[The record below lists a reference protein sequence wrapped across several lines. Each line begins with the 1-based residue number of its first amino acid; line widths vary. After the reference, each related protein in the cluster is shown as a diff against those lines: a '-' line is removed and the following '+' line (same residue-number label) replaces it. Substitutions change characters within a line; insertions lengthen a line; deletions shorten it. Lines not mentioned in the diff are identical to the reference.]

1 MMQAADNQP
10 AMKTLPTRGAL
21 ASHWPLDPS
30 VVFVNHGSFGACP
43 REVLTAQARLRERME
58 AEPVRFMIETYP
70 GLMDD
75 ARGAIGHFAH
85 ADPADIVPVPNAT
98 HGVAT
103 AFANQSFAPGDEILV
118 GSHEYPACIN
128 GVRHVARRTGA
139 HVVMVDVP
147 FPVRDPGEVVRAFEA
162 KLTER
167 TKAALVSHVTSST
180 GIILPV
186 REIVRVLEPRGV
198 RVVIDGAHA
207 IGMLP
212 DLHIAAINASYY
224 TANCHK
230 WVCSPKGSAFLW
242 VRPDRQKNFRPIVL
256 SNSAESPRPGR
267 KHMLTE
273 FDYVGTND
281 MSAFMSIPE
290 AMLSM
295 NAMVPGGWPELMRRN
310 HDLALRG
317 RDVICRVL
325 EVEAPA
331 PDAMLG
337 SLSTILLPPHEP
349 ERQARL
355 MKRPSLYH
363 DAMQDELIQ
372 RYAIQM
378 PLWFVPGCTPDAP
391 ATTFSGRTAHW
402 GRTLRISAQ
411 LYNSI
416 EQYEYVAHA
425 VKAEL
430 ERERTL

>member
-1 MMQAADNQP
+1 M
-10 AMKTLPTRGAL
+10 
-21 ASHWPLDPS
+21 
-30 VVFVNHGSFGACP
+30 
-43 REVLTAQARLRERME
+43 
-58 AEPVRFMIETYP
+58 
-70 GLMDD
+70 
-75 ARGAIGHFAH
+75 
-85 ADPADIVPVPNAT
+85 
-98 HGVAT
+98 
-103 AFANQSFAPGDEILV
+103 
-118 GSHEYPACIN
+118 
-128 GVRHVARRTGA
+128 
-139 HVVMVDVP
+139 
-147 FPVRDPGEVVRAFEA
+147 
-162 KLTER
+162 TER

-186 REIVRVLEPRGV
+186 REIVRLLEPRGV

-242 VRPDRQKNFRPIVL
+242 VRPDRQKDFRPIVL

-295 NAMVPGGWPELMRRN
+295 NAMVPGGWPEIMRRN

-363 DAMQDELIQ
+363 DAMQDELIR

-378 PLWFVPGCTPDAP
+378 PLWFVPGWTPDAP